1 MAAED
6 STDRDEGS
14 SNTATTTIPSLL
26 APASSQDAAQS
37 IATDISLVT
46 YDSPT
51 VDSPTLMNNFD
62 FSDLFDSDHHEHE
75 VAAPELNFREDSGVL
90 ASLTPLFEQGDSARG
105 GMHLE
110 LVSPQDFIFDDG
122 LPRDSNQVGAWSMTD
137 QQEGTSTTAGNDMGV
152 MSANDTASSADDA
165 TGQSS
170 LPLPIARPSASVI
183 PHTPGPRRHLDLLLV
198 PSRQLRYVHHW
209 VTTLCDRV
217 SSIPSAN
224 NLFKNLFT
232 RLALEGCNLGTDQ
245 SDGRVAMFH
254 SICAAS
260 AFHLDATGGGS
271 MENNDDLEAA
281 YKHHQLSLVHISTNI
296 DKAAYSQDI
305 SVLAS
310 LYMSFVAEAITGRVG
325 AWRGYV
331 HAMQTWLVTFRASK
345 PIKSEVEVAIN
356 EFIQASEILR
366 QSHLPGQNNSQTLD
380 LAAISDMETLT
391 STYGIAVL
399 TLRNISN
406 TRRMVCNPNNYTA
419 QDIDRFEIELLL
431 SVPTESC
438 SAGVSLRGQE
448 QIQKHGMV
456 FYYAVQIYFKRAVR
470 KQTVNLLQSLVDKGL
485 EHLEA
490 LDDNIALSGASV
502 VGHPV
507 VWPVLVIGM
516 EADSQQ
522 LQERTTKWFERREL
536 LGFKIWHRVWE
547 SIQDIWRMRAESRGH
562 GTDDYQA
569 VLQRLHTRDITPL

>member
-1 MAAED
+1 
-6 STDRDEGS
+6 
-14 SNTATTTIPSLL
+14 
-26 APASSQDAAQS
+26 
-37 IATDISLVT
+37 
-46 YDSPT
+46 
-51 VDSPTLMNNFD
+51 
-62 FSDLFDSDHHEHE
+62 
-75 VAAPELNFREDSGVL
+75 
-90 ASLTPLFEQGDSARG
+90 
-105 GMHLE
+105 
-110 LVSPQDFIFDDG
+110 
-122 LPRDSNQVGAWSMTD
+122 
-137 QQEGTSTTAGNDMGV
+137 
-152 MSANDTASSADDA
+152 
-165 TGQSS
+165 
-170 LPLPIARPSASVI
+170 
-183 PHTPGPRRHLDLLLV
+183 
-198 PSRQLRYVHHW
+198 
-209 VTTLCDRV
+209 
-217 SSIPSAN
+217 
-224 NLFKNLFT
+224 
-232 RLALEGCNLGTDQ
+232 
-245 SDGRVAMFH
+245 
-254 SICAAS
+254 
-260 AFHLDATGGGS
+260 
-271 MENNDDLEAA
+271 
-281 YKHHQLSLVHISTNI
+281 
-296 DKAAYSQDI
+296 
-305 SVLAS
+305 
-310 LYMSFVAEAITGRVG
+310 MSFVAEAITGRVG

-345 PIKSEVEVAIN
+345 TIKSEVEVAIN

-366 QSHLPGQNNSQTLD
+366 QSHLPGQDNSQTLD
-380 LAAISDMETLT
+380 LAAISGMETLT
-391 STYGIAVL
+391 TTYGIAVL

-406 TRRMVCNPNNYTA
+406 TRP

-431 SVPTESC
+431 SVPPESC

-547 SIQDIWRMRAESRGH
+547 SIQDIWRMRTESRGH